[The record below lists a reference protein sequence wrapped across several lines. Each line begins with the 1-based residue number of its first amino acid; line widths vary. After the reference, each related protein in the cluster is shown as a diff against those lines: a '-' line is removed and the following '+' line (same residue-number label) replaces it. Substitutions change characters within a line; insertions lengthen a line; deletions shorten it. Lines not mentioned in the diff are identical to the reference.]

1 VRGIEKSIDLFSRKI
16 IDRKGNE
23 MAEARK
29 SMIKIKPKKY
39 KAGDIVKVD
48 FIVIHPMDTGLQKD
62 KKTGNII
69 PAHFI
74 DNITFSLDGKA
85 FTTMK
90 VWETVSTNPYFSV
103 NLKVPASGKITVDY
117 TDNTGEKN
125 SKSKK
130 LKPKG

>member
-1 VRGIEKSIDLFSRKI
+1 
-16 IDRKGNE
+16 
-23 MAEARK
+23 MAEKRK

-62 KKTGNII
+62 KKTGELI

-74 DNITFSLDGKA
+74 DNITFSLDGKP

-103 NLKVPASGKITVDY
+103 NLKVPGKGKVTVDY

-125 SKSKK
+125 TKSKK

>member
-1 VRGIEKSIDLFSRKI
+1 
-16 IDRKGNE
+16 
-23 MAEARK
+23 MAEKRK
-29 SMIKIKPKKY
+29 SMIKIKPKKF
-39 KAGDIVKVD
+39 KVGDTVKVD

-62 KKTGNII
+62 KKTGKII
-69 PAHFI
+69 PAHYI
-74 DNITFSLDGKA
+74 DNITFSLDGKP

-103 NLKVPASGKITVDY
+103 NLKVPGKGKITVDY

-125 SKSKK
+125 TKSKK

>member
-1 VRGIEKSIDLFSRKI
+1 
-16 IDRKGNE
+16 

-29 SMIKIKPKKY
+29 SMIKIKPKKF
-39 KAGDIVKVD
+39 KVGDTVKVD

-62 KKTGNII
+62 KKTGKIK
-69 PAHFI
+69 PAHYI
-74 DNITFSLDGKA
+74 DNITFSFDGKP

-103 NLKVPASGKITVDY
+103 NYKVTEKGAITVDY

>member
-1 VRGIEKSIDLFSRKI
+1 
-16 IDRKGNE
+16 
-23 MAEARK
+23 MAEKRK

-39 KAGDIVKVD
+39 KVGDIVKVD

-62 KKTGNII
+62 KKTGELK

-103 NLKVPASGKITVDY
+103 NLKVPGKGKITVDY

>member
-1 VRGIEKSIDLFSRKI
+1 
-16 IDRKGNE
+16 

-29 SMIKIKPKKY
+29 SMIKIKPKKF
-39 KAGDIVKVD
+39 KVGDTVKVD

-62 KKTGNII
+62 EKTGEIK
-69 PAHFI
+69 PAHYI
-74 DNITFSLDGKA
+74 DNITFSFDGKP
-85 FTTMK
+85 FTTLK

-103 NLKVPASGKITVDY
+103 NYKVTGKGEITVDY

-125 SKSKK
+125 AKSKK

>member
-1 VRGIEKSIDLFSRKI
+1 
-16 IDRKGNE
+16 

-39 KAGDIVKVD
+39 KTGDIVKVD
-48 FIVIHPMDTGLQKD
+48 FIVIHPMDTGMIKD
-62 KKTGNII
+62 KKTGKIK
-69 PAHFI
+69 PAHYI
-74 DNITFSLDGKA
+74 DSITFNFDGKP

-103 NLKVPASGKITVDY
+103 NFKVPGKGKITVDY

-130 LKPKG
+130 LKPKD

>member
-1 VRGIEKSIDLFSRKI
+1 
-16 IDRKGNE
+16 
-23 MAEARK
+23 MAAEARK
-29 SMIKIKPKKY
+29 SMIKIKPKKF
-39 KAGDIVKVD
+39 KVGDTVKVD
-48 FIVIHPMDTGLQKD
+48 FIVIHPMDTGLKKD
-62 KKTGNII
+62 KKTGEVK
-69 PAHFI
+69 PEHYI
-74 DNITFSLDGKA
+74 DNITFSLDGKP

-103 NLKVPASGKITVDY
+103 NLKVPGKGKITVDY

>member
-1 VRGIEKSIDLFSRKI
+1 
-16 IDRKGNE
+16 
-23 MAEARK
+23 MAEERK
-29 SMIKIKPKKY
+29 SMIKIKPKKF
-39 KAGDIVKVD
+39 KVGDTVKVD

-62 KKTGNII
+62 KKTGKII
-69 PAHFI
+69 PANFI

-103 NLKVPASGKITVDY
+103 NLKVPAAGTLTVDY
-117 TDNTGEKN
+117 TDNSGEKN

>member
-1 VRGIEKSIDLFSRKI
+1 
-16 IDRKGNE
+16 
-23 MAEARK
+23 MAEKRK

-39 KAGDIVKVD
+39 KTGDLVKVD

-62 KKTGNII
+62 KKTGEII

-74 DNITFSLDGKA
+74 DNITFSLDGKP

-103 NLKVPASGKITVDY
+103 NLKVPGPGKITVDY

-125 SKSKK
+125 TKSKK